1 MAIHVLDN
9 PLRFKALAEAFR
21 EGDAVIMFN
30 EALEHWADFN
40 LSAVAPL
47 SGSVYALHEEFP
59 QKQSDIDIVEIIRIG
74 YADWVA
80 LTIQHPH
87 QINWT

>member
-1 MAIHVLDN
+1 MAIHLLHN
-9 PLRFKALAEAFR
+9 PLRFKALVEAFR

-59 QKQSDIDIVEIIRIG
+59 QKQSDIDIVEIIKIG
-74 YADWVA
+74 YTDWVA

>member
-1 MAIHVLDN
+1 MAIHVLYN
-9 PLRFKALAEAFR
+9 PLRFKALVEAFR

-47 SGSVYALHEEFP
+47 SDSVYTLHE
-59 QKQSDIDIVEIIRIG
+59 
-74 YADWVA
+74 
-80 LTIQHPH
+80 
-87 QINWT
+87 